1 MKQYPS
7 FDGKIVDIPIV
18 AFDKLDGQNVRC
30 EWDRKHGL
38 HKFGSRKV
46 LLGEDHATMGRA
58 ISLAQNKYGDSL
70 PRIFRDER
78 MEFVTC
84 YFEFH
89 GEKSFA
95 GMHDPEDP
103 TLTVTLIDVDIYKS
117 GLPLARDFLK
127 MFDGKVE
134 IPKVLYSGNP
144 TVPFLDSV
152 RNGTLE
158 GMTFEGVVCK
168 GAPLKRGY
176 QPTMFKVKNHAWV
189 EKVKARYGND
199 PKALGDLL

>member
-1 MKQYPS
+1 MKHYPS
-7 FDGKIVDIPIV
+7 FDGKIIDIPIV

-30 EWDRKHGL
+30 QWDKKHGL

-46 LLGEDHATMGRA
+46 LLSEDHGTMGRA
-58 ISLAQNKYGDSL
+58 INLTLEKYGEDLS
-70 PRIFRDER
+70 RIFRDQRFE
-78 MEFVTC
+78 MVTC
-84 YFEFH
+84 FFEFH
-89 GEKSFA
+89 GSKSFA

-103 TLTVTLIDVDIYKS
+103 TLTTTLIDIDIYKK
-117 GLPLARDFLK
+117 GMPLARDFLK
-127 MFDGKVE
+127 LFEGKVE
-134 IPKVLYSGNP
+134 IPGVLYSGNP

-176 QPTMFKVKNHAWV
+176 QPTMFKVKNHAWI
-189 EKVKARYGND
+189 EKVKTRYGHD
-199 PKALGDLL
+199 PKLLQEIL